1 MTPSRTLKKWTIT
14 GYFTIISRISWALL
28 VYNDHLTHNANTIV
42 KEILSYRIEMSK
54 VQKLSFS
61 PRLWPIYL
69 YCAAFIIIISRG
81 INYVQVW
88 WRRRRTTQSVRYLYH
103 LSTTVQRR
111 VVYQTKTMSSPFSK
125 NIRYLRLHSHL
136 HYLYHKSSIA
146 AVVTYLDICIRNI
159 IIILLLPLVSIRRYS
174 HFFYPA
180 NLTGY

>member
-1 MTPSRTLKKWTIT
+1 MHFFGNFTLVPFIKLLRQEIYISFMTPSRTLKKWTIT
-14 GYFTIISRISWALL
+14 GYFTIISRISRALL

-111 VVYQTKTMSSPFSK
+111 VGRLSNKNNVFSAFEKYQISS
-125 NIRYLRLHSHL
+125 
-136 HYLYHKSSIA
+136 SSFTSA
-146 AVVTYLDICIRNI
+146 
-159 IIILLLPLVSIRRYS
+159 LPL
-174 HFFYPA
+174 P
-180 NLTGY
+180 